1 MFTRLSPTISVIM
14 PVYNGE
20 KYLREAIDSVLAQT
34 YTNFE
39 LLIINDGST
48 DKSKE
53 IILSYHDPR
62 IRYIENEKNLKLIAT
77 LNRGVALSQGDLIAR
92 MDADDVCLPNRFEKQ
107 VAFLNKHSDVD
118 LCGSWAI
125 RIDGEGKTTGRIK
138 NIDASEL
145 LRCAVYFTCPFVH
158 PTVMIRSHVLKANF
172 YNPNFPDVED
182 TELWH
187 RLGLQGCR
195 MANIP
200 RYLLKYRW
208 HGENISAKKE
218 DYVIA
223 VKKRI
228 FRPSMESFMDRPLS
242 EEEMDLHLFSFLLH
256 RFGERQHQHA
266 IGDISREKTYLEVLY
281 QKNLAKKTFRHKEW
295 TGFLFSRWVV
305 CCITAKKPLK
315 ALTFKAPWYNP
326 IVFWKAMKLLLY
338 K

>member
-1 MFTRLSPTISVIM
+1 MTYSPLISVIL
-14 PVYNGE
+14 PVHNGE

-39 LLIINDGST
+39 LLLINDGST

-53 IILSYHDPR
+53 IILSYNDPR
-62 IRYIENEKNLKLIAT
+62 IRYVENEKNLRLIAT
-77 LNRGVALSQGDLIAR
+77 LNKGIALSQGDLIAR
-92 MDADDVCLPNRFEKQ
+92 MDADDVCMPNRFANQ
-107 VAFLNKHSDVD
+107 VAFLNEHKDID
-118 LCGSWAI
+118 MCGSWAI

-138 NIDASEL
+138 NIDTPEL
-145 LRCAVYFTCPFVH
+145 LKCATYFTCPFIH
-158 PTVMIRSHVLKANF
+158 PSVMIRTSILKNNL
-172 YNPNFPDVED
+172 YDPSFPDVED

-187 RLGLQGCR
+187 RLSLRGCK

-200 RYLLKYRW
+200 HFLLKYRW

-223 VKKRI
+223 TKKRI
-228 FRPSMESFMDRPLS
+228 FRPSMEAFLDRPLS
-242 EEEMDLHLFSFLLH
+242 EEEMDLHLLSFLLH
-256 RFGERQHQHA
+256 HLGERQHQHV
-266 IGDISREKTYLEVLY
+266 IGDISREKTYLEALY
-281 QKNLAKKTFRHKEW
+281 QKNLVKKIFKRDDW

-315 ALTFKAPWYNP
+315 AMAIKTPWYNP
-326 IVFWKAMKLLLY
+326 IVLFKAMKLLLF